1 LVALTS
7 SSSPEPNWRA
17 WAAIAVGLLAAAA
30 IPAAIVVTER
40 QQSLQLIDA
49 AAAIPI
55 AIVAALAAIVLG
67 TRARR
72 HSEFTLGRVGGA
84 GAGTV
89 GRWLGIVGLYVGIT
103 AALAVAF
110 YGLLTLFE

>member
-17 WAAIAVGLLAAAA
+17 WASIAVGVLAAASV
-30 IPAAIVVTER
+30 PAAIAVTER

-55 AIVAALAAIVLG
+55 AIVAALSAIVLG
-67 TRARR
+67 TRAKRR
-72 HSEFTLGRVGGA
+72 SEFTLGRVGGA
-84 GAGTV
+84 AAGTV
-89 GRWLGIVGLYVGIT
+89 GRWLGIIGLYIAIT
-103 AALAVAF
+103 AALAVGF